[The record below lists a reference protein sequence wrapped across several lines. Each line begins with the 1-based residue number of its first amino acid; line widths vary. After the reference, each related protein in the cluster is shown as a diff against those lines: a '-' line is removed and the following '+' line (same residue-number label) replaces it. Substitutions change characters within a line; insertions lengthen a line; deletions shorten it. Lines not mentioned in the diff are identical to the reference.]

1 MKFVGNESF
10 KSFGHE
16 SEGYRYE
23 RPFTLDE
30 PVADREAAEIGINQ
44 DTLHAYVADANL
56 PSVVGRKRLQ

>member
-23 RPFTLDE
+23 RPFMLDE
-30 PVADREAAEIGINQ
+30 PVADREAAEIGI
-44 DTLHAYVADANL
+44 V
-56 PSVVGRKRLQ
+56 K